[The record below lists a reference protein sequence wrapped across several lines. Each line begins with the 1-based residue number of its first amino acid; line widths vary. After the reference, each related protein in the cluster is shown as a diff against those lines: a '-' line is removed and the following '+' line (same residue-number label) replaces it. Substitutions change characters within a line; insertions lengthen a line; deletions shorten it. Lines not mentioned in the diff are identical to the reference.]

1 MTTTGST
8 TTFTTTSPAAAP
20 GRRLLQQL
28 GTDTRY
34 LLLGF
39 PLAVASFVT
48 LVTGFALGVGLLAI
62 TLGLPV
68 LAATLYAARGFADVE
83 RLQLRTVTGRQ
94 STRPAYRRSGPTRN
108 PYRRAFTQLTH
119 GQGWLDLL
127 HGVATFA
134 LSIFTFVLTVTWWAM
149 AAGGVSYWFWERFL
163 PEGGND
169 IVVTAVLGS
178 YSHAGEIA
186 LFTGA
191 GLLALVTLPFV
202 VRGLAAMR
210 AGFARTLLA
219 DLDAYR
225 NELGQR
231 ETTR

>member
-8 TTFTTTSPAAAP
+8 SSFTATAPPAAAP
-20 GRRLLQQL
+20 GRRLIQRL
-28 GTDTRY
+28 GADTRY

-39 PLAVASFVT
+39 PLAIASFVT
-48 LVTGFALGVGLLAI
+48 LIVGFSLGIGLLAV

-68 LAATLYAARGFADVE
+68 LAVTLYAARGFADVE
-83 RLQLRTVTGRQ
+83 RLQLRTLTGKQ
-94 STRPAYRRSGPTRN
+94 LTRPAYRRSGPTKN

-127 HGVATFA
+127 HGIATFV
-134 LSIFTFVLTVTWWAM
+134 LSIVTFVLTVTWWAM
-149 AAGGVSYWFWERFL
+149 AAGGLTYWFWERFL
-163 PEGGND
+163 PENGND
-169 IVVTAVLGS
+169 VVVTAVLGS
-178 YSHAGEIA
+178 YSHVGEIA

-191 GLLALVTLPFV
+191 GLFALVTLPFV
-202 VRGLAAMR
+202 VRALAAVR

-225 NELGQR
+225 NELAR
-231 ETTR
+231 